1 MEVSIASCEN
11 ILSKVEYDN
20 DNIVKET
27 FSLILNFV
35 WEF

>member
-1 MEVSIASCEN
+1 MVVSIASCEN
-11 ILSKVEYDN
+11 SVSKVEYDN

-35 WEF
+35 WH